1 MTAKK
6 NSSSS
11 QRNAANRPARGAPA
25 EAVDAIRLLVDDHDA
40 VKGLFK
46 TYEKLVKDEASVE
59 EKQAVAQE
67 ICLALKAHTAIEE
80 EIFYP
85 AARDALDDDG
95 MFDEAEVE
103 HESVK
108 DLIEQIEGMSPQEDL
123 YDAKVTVL
131 GEYIDH
137 HVKEEETEMFPKVRK
152 TDLDLKSL
160 GDQME
165 SRRDQLILEFSPD
178 FHSV

>member
-6 NSSSS
+6 NSSPSPRSS
-11 QRNAANRPARGAPA
+11 ASRPARGAPA
-25 EAVDAIRLLVDDHDA
+25 GAVDAIRLLVDDHDA

-46 TYEKLVKDEASVE
+46 TYEKLVKEEASVE

-67 ICLALKAHTAIEE
+67 ICLALKAHTALEE

-131 GEYIDH
+131 GEYIEH